1 MKKLAGD
8 SWESCGFIGNEE
20 GVNMEGCVNRR
31 LRDCFVAAL
40 LAMTVVSCAP
50 DPRKAAIAFETRVM
64 AEQSVL
70 DAELARELRGAEGV
84 DAQAVRDWEAGVR
97 EATTQVAQERA
108 VGFVGVMGWGL
119 TAGCAVVVLGA
130 AWSVTRTVNGMG
142 KALVQFA
149 EVRSS
154 LVHMDRGTRT
164 FPMLR
169 HAHGT
174 RWALAVPSTGSV
186 LMLDEKHEPDR
197 MLIAALGAVCVEGL
211 GVRKVEVIGDR

>member
-1 MKKLAGD
+1 MESTTVTTAMKTLTDLVPQVGNRLTGNGVVTKRDVSRCGLHRMKVELAG
-8 SWESCGFIGNEE
+8 GYPTLE
-20 GVNMEGCVNRR
+20 GWV
-31 LRDCFVAAL
+31 
-40 LAMTVVSCAP
+40 
-50 DPRKAAIAFETRVM
+50 
-64 AEQSVL
+64 
-70 DAELARELRGAEGV
+70 
-84 DAQAVRDWEAGVR
+84 
-97 EATTQVAQERA
+97 
-108 VGFVGVMGWGL
+108 L

-154 LVHMDRGTRT
+154 LGHMDRGTRT